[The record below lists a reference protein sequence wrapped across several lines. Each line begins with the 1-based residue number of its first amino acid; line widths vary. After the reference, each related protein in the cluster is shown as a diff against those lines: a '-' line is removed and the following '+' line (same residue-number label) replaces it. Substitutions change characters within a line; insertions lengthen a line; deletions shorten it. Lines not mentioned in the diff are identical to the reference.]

1 MKDSGFKRHK
11 KGRTWC
17 GAGCAPTEGVYL
29 VCLWFL
35 AATKCTVAPLA
46 GLRKA
51 DNPKGAGRWSL
62 CRKSKGSL
70 SQDPGTDQELRGKKG
85 NRETMDK
92 KLVGMELLGD

>member
-29 VCLWFL
+29 VYLWFL

-51 DNPKGAGRWSL
+51 DNLRVQAGGVSVGKVKGA
-62 CRKSKGSL
+62 
-70 SQDPGTDQELRGKKG
+70 
-85 NRETMDK
+85 
-92 KLVGMELLGD
+92 